1 MSQARPVLRLIDG
14 QKSLGLRPLFTGAQ
28 FWLSPGE
35 KAILVGPNG
44 AGKSTLFQVLAGRQ
58 TLDQGRV
65 ERLEPVFYLPQDF
78 RPTGGSVLELAH
90 RVTPLARAEQAA
102 ARAAPDQLAEAW
114 AEVQA
119 LRFWQK
125 KVPQTLLRFG
135 LDKPLWDQPAD
146 RLSGGQG
153 VRLGLA
159 LAFLSDAPILLLDE
173 PTTHLDLPMRLTLE
187 HYLRQ
192 FSGALAL
199 ITHDRALMRSLA
211 STVYHLEQGQL
222 LRVPGGFER
231 YLTEK
236 TRIQR
241 TLARAAQQA
250 QQELDR
256 LTGQLPDQRRPGRD
270 RRSAQKS
277 ALMQRASKVAVVAP
291 PPPERRWGLELA
303 AESTPLLV
311 AEGRNLKVNL
321 GAHTVIEQ
329 ASYRLFRGDR
339 VALLGSN
346 GSGKTTLLRLILG
359 QLLPTAGQRDLRPGV
374 RAGYLEQLWHG
385 LEPHR
390 PLLQQFV
397 ERFGEARAMAILG
410 PLGFRPPQW
419 NQTPHQ
425 LSGGERARAGLGL
438 LGALRVGLLVL
449 DEPTNHL
456 ELELLEAL
464 EQALIDYPGTVLLV
478 SHDRE
483 LVRRVA
489 TRFWGLE
496 KGKLVEYA
504 HYTLAEAA
512 LLGQKV
518 PHLNPLGEE
527 SPEAPPGPP
536 PDPEQLRLELL
547 HQLEDPR
554 LSARERG
561 RLRANLL
568 AVQETIDQAAAQR
581 HYQPAPYIWTGVW
594 QGQPV
599 FADAEG
605 DHWQFWSRQG
615 QVWGNLE
622 DRRLA
627 LEAAPP
633 RGLRG
638 ALLHLAFER
647 LDIDEVAWPGQVT
660 LRQAILGRLAV
671 LPQRPFLGWNPDAQQ
686 KGQVKRRGQQRGNP
700 GSKGQRKRQ

>member
-1 MSQARPVLRLIDG
+1 MSQARPILRLIDG
-14 QKSLGLRPLFTGAQ
+14 QKSLGLRQLFTGAQ

-44 AGKSTLFQVLAGRQ
+44 AGKSTLFQILAGRQ
-58 TLDQGRV
+58 SLDNGRV
-65 ERLEPVFYLPQDF
+65 EQLEPVFYLPQDF
-78 RPTGGSVLELAH
+78 RPAGGSVLELAH

-102 ARAAPDQLAEAW
+102 AQAAPDQLAEAW

-125 KVPQTLLRFG
+125 KIPQTLLRFG
-135 LDKPLWDQPAD
+135 LDKLLWEQPAAS
-146 RLSGGQG
+146 LSGGQG

-159 LAFLSDAPILLLDE
+159 LAFLSGAPILLLDE

-187 HYLRQ
+187 QYLRQ

-211 STVYHLEQGQL
+211 TTVYHLEQGQL
-222 LRVPGGFER
+222 LRVPGDFDH
-231 YLTEK
+231 YLTER

-241 TLARAAQQA
+241 TLLRAAQQA
-250 QQELDR
+250 QQEQLRLLAQQPDR
-256 LTGQLPDQRRPGRD
+256 RRPGRD
-270 RRSAQKS
+270 RRSAQRAS
-277 ALMQRASKVAVVAP
+277 LEQRASRVQLVGP

-311 AEGRNLKVNL
+311 AEGRNLNVNL

-329 ASYRLFRGDR
+329 ASFRLFRGDR
-339 VALLGSN
+339 VALLGPN
-346 GSGKTTLLRLILG
+346 GSGKTTLLRLLLG
-359 QLLPTAGQRDLRPGV
+359 RLQPTGGERDLRPGV

-385 LEPHR
+385 LEPDR
-390 PLLQQFV
+390 PLLEQFV

-419 NQTPHQ
+419 SQTPRQ

-456 ELELLEAL
+456 ELELLEVL
-464 EQALIDYPGTVLLV
+464 ERALIDYPGTILLV

-496 KGKLVEYA
+496 KGRLVEYA
-504 HYTLAEAA
+504 HYALAEAA
-512 LLGQKV
+512 LLGQSV
-518 PHLNPLGEE
+518 AHLNPLGEE
-527 SPEAPPGPP
+527 AVPTAPGPL
-536 PDPEQLRLELL
+536 PDPEQLRLEVLY
-547 HQLEDPR
+547 QLQDSR

-561 RLRANLL
+561 RLLANLL
-568 AVQETIDQAAAQR
+568 AVQEEIDQTAAVR
-581 HYQPAPYIWTGVW
+581 HYQPSPYTWRGVW
-594 QGQPV
+594 RGHTL

-615 QVWGNLE
+615 AVWGSLE
-622 DRRLA
+622 GLRLE
-627 LEAAPP
+627 LEAVPP

-638 ALLHLAFER
+638 ALLYLVFEW
-647 LDIDEVAWPGQVT
+647 LDIDELRWPGKVI
-660 LRQAILGRLAV
+660 RREEVLGRLAV
-671 LPQRPFLGWNPDAQQ
+671 IPQRPLFGRDADPQQ
-686 KGQVKRRGQQRGNP
+686 KSQVQRRGQQRRNP
-700 GSKGQRKRQ
+700 GPKGQRKRQ